1 MSFFNK
7 VNDKQKI
14 ILVSRIAVV
23 SFLALMFYA
32 PKLWITAKDFP
43 VIPLFDFIPIPHYPL
58 DYILAFL
65 LIGLLI
71 SFFIKPKKIIGLSIV
86 ILYFYLAMVDQN
98 RLQPYFYQSVLII
111 LTASYLRSSQKNT
124 TIVLH
129 CLMLIFIATY
139 FFSGIHK
146 INANFD
152 SVWKHAFTKHFS
164 IFPETIRLYFIYSI
178 PYIEAFIGLML
189 LFNKTRRIAVL
200 LIITMHLGIVILL
213 LKFGY
218 GYNVIPWNLQNILS
232 VYILFWN
239 YKSNDPFAVFTQ
251 YFNYKKA
258 VIIFL
263 TFVLPTTNLF
273 GFWDHLLSFSFF
285 SAKLNYYYIE
295 LNDDKLI
302 ENLPKGVKKYIFDY
316 NGKKIINLND
326 WAGDVNGVLLY
337 PEDRV
342 AKKTQRY
349 LESFSETKN
358 STKLVEYHHR
368 KRD

>member
-1 MSFFNK
+1 MYSLKNI
-7 VNDKQKI
+7 NDKQKVV
-14 ILVSRIAVV
+14 LVARIAVI

-32 PKLWITAKDFP
+32 PKLWITEKSFP
-43 VIPLFDFIPIPHYPL
+43 VIPLFDFIPIPHYPY
-58 DYILAFL
+58 DYLLAFL

-71 SFFIKPKKIIGLSIV
+71 SFFFKPKKVTGICIV
-86 ILYFYLAMVDQN
+86 FLYYYLAIVDQN
-98 RLQPYFYQSVLII
+98 RLQPYFYQSILII
-111 LTASYLRSSQKNT
+111 LSASYLRSSKKNT

-129 CLMLIFIATY
+129 SLMLLFIATY

-146 INANFD
+146 INTNFD
-152 SVWKHAFTKHFS
+152 SVWIHAFAKHFS
-164 IFPETIRLYFIYSI
+164 IFPEKIRLYFIYSI
-178 PYIEAFIGLML
+178 PYIEASIALML
-189 LFNKTRRIAVL
+189 FYNKTRKIAVI
-200 LIITMHLGIVILL
+200 LIIIMHLGIVILL
-213 LKFGY
+213 FIFGY

-232 VYILFWN
+232 VFILFWN
-239 YKSNDPFAVFTQ
+239 YKSAYTFDLFTQ

-263 TFVLPTTNLF
+263 IFVLPTTNLF

-302 ENLPKGVKKYIFDY
+302 ENLPADIKKYIFEY

-337 PEDRV
+337 PEDRI
-342 AKKTQRY
+342 AKKTQQY
-349 LESFSETKN
+349 IASFSKSKN

-368 KRD
+368 QRN